1 MPQCALMLQFVG
13 ERDWQ
18 QASLGEFCLSFTGP
32 AFILRMFLNSLLL
45 LLWFFF
51 FSSSSPF
58 NSAEPSA
65 SLAAHLTAVWSFP
78 KSRLPASCRLTHTKV
93 QISLGRF
100 SPESKLKTNQ
110 KRKIEVEDSVFS
122 TFSKRT
128 DIFPRPPGAVQSA
141 EIFQAASRHLSTAK
155 KG

>member
-1 MPQCALMLQFVG
+1 MCSNVAVRWWARLAAGKFGRVLFVFYRTCVYF
-13 ERDWQ
+13 EDVFELF
-18 QASLGEFCLSFTGP
+18 AV
-32 AFILRMFLNSLLL
+32 IVMI
-45 LLWFFF
+45 FF